1 MADYDF
7 TAGPRKGKVYKE
19 KYYLR
24 NNKNFIQEAKKYIPI
39 NSQWLTKEEF
49 KNYILSLLDKG
60 IPQIYVLKELPEE
73 LYPYALIFVQNEEE
87 NSIYVDKEG
96 IRTEIE
102 IGGDDNYDAVD
113 IVNEVPEEPRDNTVY
128 FVNDDQVNK
137 IRIKMKI

>member
-1 MADYDF
+1 M
-7 TAGPRKGKVYKE
+7 TLLQGLEKE
-19 KYYLR
+19 KFIKR
-24 NNKNFIQEAKKYIPI
+24 NIICVTIRTLFKKQKNIFLLI
-39 NSQWLTKEEF
+39 QWLTKEEF

-60 IPQIYVLKELPEE
+60 IPQIYVVEELPED
-73 LYPYALIFVQNEEE
+73 LFPYALIFVQNEEE

-137 IRIKMKI
+137 K